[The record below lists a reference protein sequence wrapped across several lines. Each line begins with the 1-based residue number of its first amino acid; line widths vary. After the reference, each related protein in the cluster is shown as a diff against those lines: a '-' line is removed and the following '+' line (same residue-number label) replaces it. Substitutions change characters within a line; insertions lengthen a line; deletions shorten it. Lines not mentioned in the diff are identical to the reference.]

1 MYKWMYDRLLEE
13 YKKEPVEKLVNKIIS
28 LKEIEVR
35 DRCFA
40 NECEAG
46 TSIYAIN
53 ELFNKVTEW
62 KTDNSVEK
70 VNEILSLLSDAENS
84 WGYIKREL
92 SKMNDNS
99 RYYSYL
105 EKFETSLEK
114 AKNSTDTLW

>member
-1 MYKWMYDRLLEE
+1 MYKWMYDKLLEE

-28 LKEIEVR
+28 LQEIVVH

-46 TSIYAIN
+46 TSIFEIN
-53 ELFNKVTEW
+53 ELFNKVSEL

-70 VNEILSLLSDAENS
+70 VNEVLSLLSNAENS

-99 RYYSYL
+99 RTYTYL
-105 EKFETSLEK
+105 EKFETNLEK
-114 AKNSTDTLW
+114 AKDSEDTLW

>member
-1 MYKWMYDRLLEE
+1 MYKWMYDKLLEE
-13 YKKEPVEKLVNKIIS
+13 YKKEPVEKLVNEIIS
-28 LKEIEVR
+28 LGEIEVH

-53 ELFNKVTEW
+53 ELFNKVTEL

-70 VNEILSLLSDAENS
+70 VDEVLSLLSDAENS

-92 SKMNDNS
+92 SKMNDSS
-99 RYYSYL
+99 RFYNFL
-105 EKFETSLEK
+105 EKFETNLEK
-114 AKNSTDTLW
+114 AKDSEDTLW